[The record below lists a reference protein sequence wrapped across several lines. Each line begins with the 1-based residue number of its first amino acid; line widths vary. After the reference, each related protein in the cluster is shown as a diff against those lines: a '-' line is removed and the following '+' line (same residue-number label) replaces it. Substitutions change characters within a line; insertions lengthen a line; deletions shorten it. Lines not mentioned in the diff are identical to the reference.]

1 MEHEDGF
8 NERGKR
14 GIMGKFAQLL
24 TATATAT
31 VVLDGAGGTELER
44 RGYLDRRRLWSAGA
58 IEDAPEM
65 VVQIHRDYIDAGAQV
80 ITTQTFSCC
89 RRRFRKVGVEDL
101 FEPLTRRGVALAI
114 RARREAGRPD
124 VLIAGS
130 LSPVEHCYHPE
141 LAPRGDESYEEH
153 LESVRFLTDAG
164 ADFLIVETMNT
175 IDEADAALRAAR
187 TSGLDVVVGFCC
199 GRDGRLLSGEPVRE
213 AVRTLD
219 RLAPA
224 AYAINCTP
232 VPLTTRAA
240 ADLAAATHTPFGAY
254 ANVGEWSDGTW
265 ARVFGADFVFNVDSD
280 AYLQHA
286 MGWRELGAAFVGG
299 CCGTRPEH
307 IRRLAGAFGT

>member
-1 MEHEDGF
+1 L
-8 NERGKR
+8 
-14 GIMGKFAQLL
+14 GKFTELL
-24 TATATAT
+24 AATPT

-44 RGYLDRRRLWSAGA
+44 RGYIDRRRLWSAGA

-65 VVQIHRDYIDAGAQV
+65 VVDIHRDYIDAGAQV
-80 ITTQTFSCC
+80 ITTQTFTCC
-89 RRRFRKVGVEDL
+89 RRRFRKVGAEEL
-101 FEPLTRRGVALAI
+101 FEPLTRRGVALAM
-114 RARREAGRPD
+114 RARREAGRPE

-130 LSPVEHCYHPE
+130 LSPLEHCYHPE
-141 LAPRGDESYEEH
+141 RAPRGDDGYSEH
-153 LESVRFLTDAG
+153 LESVRLLADAG
-164 ADFLIVETMNT
+164 VDFLMIETMNT
-175 IDEADAALRAAR
+175 VEEARAALRAAR

-199 GRDGRLLSGEPVRE
+199 RRDGRLLSGEPVRE

-219 RLAPA
+219 GLGPA

-232 VPLTTRAA
+232 APLTTRAA
-240 ADLAAATHTPFGAY
+240 ADVAAATHTPFGAY

-265 ARVFGADFVFNVDSD
+265 ARVFGSEFVFNVDPD

-307 IRRLAGAFGT
+307 IHRLAGAFRGGRR